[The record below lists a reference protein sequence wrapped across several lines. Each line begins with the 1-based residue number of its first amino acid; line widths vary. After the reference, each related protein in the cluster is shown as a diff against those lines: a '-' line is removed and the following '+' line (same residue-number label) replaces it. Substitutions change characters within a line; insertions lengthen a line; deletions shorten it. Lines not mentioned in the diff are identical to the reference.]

1 MIREVETRMLQTP
14 SSQRKQEPM
23 EPPNLIAL
31 LILFTA
37 MLIPVQGFEIRG
49 RKMIDFPSV
58 INCANPGANS
68 LNYYNYGCFCGIGGN
83 GNQPVDAIDSSLQIL
98 HYGWYLGP
106 QGSSPR
112 GGVGRPAGQMPEK
125 ATVAASKEVGPGY
138 RGSRAVTRCVN
149 VMSQLPCASGSTL
162 TNSTRH
168 LWIMTRICARPSQ
181 APACNEVAEMWLS
194 HPAKWLSKGIF
205 LVCRI
210 GFLLG
215 GFTDYLVTQCH

>member
-1 MIREVETRMLQTP
+1 MRANLGWSGPKDMIREVETRMLQTP

-58 INCANPGANS
+58 INCANPGAVICMINVMVKP
-68 LNYYNYGCFCGIGGN
+68 LAWAAPF
-83 GNQPVDAIDSSLQIL
+83 
-98 HYGWYLGP
+98 GP
-106 QGSSPR
+106 HSIFH
-112 GGVGRPAGQMPEK
+112 
-125 ATVAASKEVGPGY
+125 AAMMKSRCAVGPGY